1 MCERLLGKLSL
12 LKLYLKLKGL
22 TMSLVLVAPDE
33 HVPAVTVLTL
43 NRPEAMNAYNMEL
56 HTAMLEAIQ
65 AADADPSVRVIV
77 LTGAGRAFCAGAD
90 ISEGFSSA
98 GVDSVPEM
106 HEGVMR
112 DAGGILNLA
121 VFECDTPLIAAVN
134 GAAVGI
140 GATMLCP
147 MDIRIGSNKA
157 KYAFPFAR
165 RGIVCDG
172 AASWFLPRL
181 VGFAKA
187 NEWILKGGFISADE
201 LQRAGFFSEICDPVD
216 VLPRALELARDIAVN
231 CSPTST
237 ANNKRLL
244 RASMFGHGVL
254 GDAPFGLH
262 MMESEMLSKA
272 FVGDDCAEGVQSFL
286 EKRSPQFKDR
296 QD

>member
-1 MCERLLGKLSL
+1 
-12 LKLYLKLKGL
+12 
-22 TMSLVLVAPDE
+22 MSLVLKTRDE
-33 HVPAVTVLTL
+33 QTSSVLLLTL
-43 NRPEAMNAYNMEL
+43 NRPEAMNSYNMAL
-56 HTAMLEAIQ
+56 HNEMVDAIRE
-65 AADADPSVRVIV
+65 ADADPSVRVIV
-77 LTGAGRAFCAGAD
+77 MTGAGRAFCAGAD
-90 ISEGFSSA
+90 ISEGFGSS
-98 GVDSVPEM
+98 GVDKVPEM
-106 HEGVMR
+106 HEGEMR

-121 VFECDTPLIAAVN
+121 VFECDTPIIGAVN

-165 RGIVCDG
+165 RGIVFDG

-187 NEWILKGGFISADE
+187 SEWILKGGFIPADE
-201 LQRAGFFSEICDPVD
+201 LKQAGFFSEIHAPEE

-244 RASMFGHGVL
+244 RASML
-254 GDAPFGLH
+254 GGGTLSDAPFNLH
-262 MMESEMLSKA
+262 IMESRMLNKA
-272 FVGDDCAEGVQSFL
+272 FVSPDCAEGVQSFL
-286 EKRSPQFKDR
+286 EKRAPKFKDR

>member
-1 MCERLLGKLSL
+1 
-12 LKLYLKLKGL
+12 
-22 TMSLVLVAPDE
+22 MSLVLVTRDDQTPS
-33 HVPAVTVLTL
+33 VMLLTL
-43 NRPEAMNAYNMEL
+43 NRPEAMNSYNMAL
-56 HTAMLEAIQ
+56 HDEMLEAIQ
-65 AADADPSVRVIV
+65 QGDADPSVRVIV

-90 ISEGFSSA
+90 ISEGFGSS
-98 GVDSVPEM
+98 GVDSVPVT
-106 HEGVMR
+106 HEGIMR

-121 VFECDTPLIAAVN
+121 VFECDTPIIAAVN

-165 RGIVCDG
+165 RGIVFDG

-187 NEWILKGGFISADE
+187 SEWILKASFIPAEE
-201 LQRAGFFSEICDPVD
+201 LQQAGFFSEICDPEE

-244 RASMFGHGVL
+244 RASMLGHGTL
-254 GDAPFGLH
+254 GDAPFGQH
-262 MMESEMLSKA
+262 MMESEMLNKA
-272 FVGDDCAEGVQSFL
+272 FVGPDCAEGVQSFL
-286 EKRSPQFKDR
+286 EKRPPEFKDR

>member
-1 MCERLLGKLSL
+1 
-12 LKLYLKLKGL
+12 
-22 TMSLVLVAPDE
+22 MSLVLVTRDDQTPSVAL
-33 HVPAVTVLTL
+33 LTL
-43 NRPEAMNAYNMEL
+43 NRPEAMNSYNMAL
-56 HTAMLEAIQ
+56 HEAMLSTIQ

-77 LTGAGRAFCAGAD
+77 MTGAGRAFCAGAD

-106 HEGVMR
+106 HEGEMR

-121 VFECDTPLIAAVN
+121 VFDCDTPIIAAVN

-147 MDIRIGSNKA
+147 MDIRIGSNRA

-165 RGIVCDG
+165 RGIACDG

-187 NEWILKGGFISADE
+187 NEWILKASFISADE
-201 LQRAGFFSEICDPVD
+201 LQRAGFFSEICDPEE

-244 RASMFGHGVL
+244 RASMLGGGTL
-254 GDAPFGLH
+254 GDAPFTLH
-262 MMESEMLSKA
+262 MMESKMLNKA
-272 FVGDDCAEGVQSFL
+272 FVSPDCAEGVQSFL
-286 EKRSPQFKDR
+286 EKRAPQFKDR
-296 QD
+296 QT

>member
-1 MCERLLGKLSL
+1 
-12 LKLYLKLKGL
+12 
-22 TMSLVLVAPDE
+22 MSLVLVTRDDQTPS
-33 HVPAVTVLTL
+33 VTLLTL
-43 NRPEAMNAYNMEL
+43 NRPEAMNSYNMAL
-56 HTAMLEAIQ
+56 HEAMLSAIQ

-77 LTGAGRAFCAGAD
+77 MTGAGRAFCAGAD

-106 HEGVMR
+106 HEGEMR

-121 VFECDTPLIAAVN
+121 VFECDTPIIAAVN

-147 MDIRIGSNKA
+147 MDIRIGSNRA

-165 RGIVCDG
+165 RGIACDG

-187 NEWILKGGFISADE
+187 NEWILKASFIPADE
-201 LQRAGFFSEICDPVD
+201 LQRAGFFSEICDPED
-216 VLPRALELARDIAVN
+216 VLPRTLELARDIAIN

-244 RASMFGHGVL
+244 RASMLGGGTL
-254 GDAPFGLH
+254 GDAPFTLH
-262 MMESEMLSKA
+262 MMESKMLNKA
-272 FVGDDCAEGVQSFL
+272 FVSPDCAEGVQSFL
-286 EKRSPQFKDR
+286 EKRAPQFKDR
-296 QD
+296 QT

>member
-1 MCERLLGKLSL
+1 
-12 LKLYLKLKGL
+12 
-22 TMSLVLVAPDE
+22 MSLVLITRDNQTPSVML
-33 HVPAVTVLTL
+33 LTL
-43 NRPEAMNAYNMEL
+43 NRPEAMNSYNMAL
-56 HTAMLEAIQ
+56 HTAMLDAIQ
-65 AADADPSVRVIV
+65 SADADPSVRVIV
-77 LTGAGRAFCAGAD
+77 ITGAGRAFCAGAD
-90 ISEGFSSA
+90 ISEGFASS
-98 GVDSVPEM
+98 GVDNVPEM

-121 VFECDTPLIAAVN
+121 VFECDTPIIAAVN

-147 MDIRIGSNKA
+147 MDIRIASK
-157 KYAFPFAR
+157 KSKFAFPFAR

-187 NEWILKGGFISADE
+187 NEWILKASILTADE
-201 LQRAGFFSEICDPVD
+201 LHKGGFLSEVCEPEE
-216 VLPRALELARDIAVN
+216 VLPRALDLGRDIAVN

-244 RASMFGHGVL
+244 RASMLGGGTL

-262 MMESEMLSKA
+262 MMESEMLAKA
-272 FVGDDCAEGVQSFL
+272 FVSEDCAEGVQSFL
-286 EKRSPQFKDR
+286 EKRPPQFKDR
-296 QD
+296 QN

>member
-1 MCERLLGKLSL
+1 
-12 LKLYLKLKGL
+12 
-22 TMSLVLVAPDE
+22 MSLVLVTRDE
-33 HVPAVTVLTL
+33 ETPTVALLTL
-43 NRPEAMNAYNMEL
+43 NRPEAMNSYNMAL
-56 HTAMLEAIQ
+56 HTAMLDAIQ

-77 LTGAGRAFCAGAD
+77 ITGAGRAFCAGAD
-90 ISEGFSSA
+90 ITEGFSSA

-106 HEGVMR
+106 HEGEMR

-121 VFECDTPLIAAVN
+121 VFECDTPIIAAVN

-165 RGIVCDG
+165 RGIACDG

-187 NEWILKGGFISADE
+187 NEWILKASFISADE
-201 LQRAGFFSEICDPVD
+201 LQRAGFFSEICDPEE
-216 VLPRALELARDIAVN
+216 VLPRALTLARDIAVN

-244 RASMFGHGVL
+244 RASMLGGGAL
-254 GDAPFGLH
+254 GDAPFALH
-262 MMESEMLSKA
+262 MMESKMLNKA
-272 FVGDDCAEGVQSFL
+272 FVSPDCAEGVQSFL
-286 EKRSPQFKDR
+286 EKRPPQFKDR
-296 QD
+296 A

>member
-1 MCERLLGKLSL
+1 
-12 LKLYLKLKGL
+12 
-22 TMSLVLVAPDE
+22 MSLVLQTRDE
-33 HVPAVTVLTL
+33 QTPSVQLLTL
-43 NRPEAMNAYNMEL
+43 NRPEAMNSYNMAL
-56 HTAMLEAIQ
+56 HDAMLEAIQ

-77 LTGAGRAFCAGAD
+77 ITGAGRAFCAGAD
-90 ISEGFSSA
+90 ISEGFGSA
-98 GVDSVPEM
+98 GVDKVPVM
-106 HEGVMR
+106 HEGEMR

-121 VFECDTPLIAAVN
+121 VFECDTPIIAAVN

-165 RGIVCDG
+165 RGIAFDG

-187 NEWILKGGFISADE
+187 NEWILKASFISAEE
-201 LQRAGFFSEICDPVD
+201 LQSAGFFSEICDPED

-237 ANNKRLL
+237 AYNKRLL
-244 RASMFGHGVL
+244 RASML
-254 GDAPFGLH
+254 GGGTLSDAPFNLH
-262 MMESEMLSKA
+262 MMESRMLNKA
-272 FVGDDCAEGVQSFL
+272 FVSHDCAEGVQSFL
-286 EKRSPQFKDR
+286 EKRAPQFKDR
-296 QD
+296 QE

>member
-1 MCERLLGKLSL
+1 
-12 LKLYLKLKGL
+12 
-22 TMSLVLVAPDE
+22 MSLVLVTRDDQTPSVAL
-33 HVPAVTVLTL
+33 LTL
-43 NRPEAMNAYNMEL
+43 NRPEAMNSYNMAL
-56 HTAMLEAIQ
+56 HEAMLSAIQ

-77 LTGAGRAFCAGAD
+77 MTGAGRAFCAGAD

-106 HEGVMR
+106 HEGEMR

-121 VFECDTPLIAAVN
+121 VFECDTPIIAAVN

-147 MDIRIGSNKA
+147 MDIRIGSNRA

-165 RGIVCDG
+165 RGIACDG

-187 NEWILKGGFISADE
+187 NEWILKASFIPADE
-201 LQRAGFFSEICDPVD
+201 LQRAGFFSEICDPED
-216 VLPRALELARDIAVN
+216 VLPRTLELARDIAIN

-244 RASMFGHGVL
+244 RASMLGGGTL
-254 GDAPFGLH
+254 GDAPFTLH
-262 MMESEMLSKA
+262 MMESKMLNKA
-272 FVGDDCAEGVQSFL
+272 FVSPDCAEGVQSFL
-286 EKRSPQFKDR
+286 EKRAPQFKDR
-296 QD
+296 QT